1 MLALLASLSTLA
13 QIPPLPQPMAVVRSL
28 DVQAPNARLHLEIA
42 DNEAAR
48 ERGLMFR
55 TKLAPHSGM
64 LFVFEHDDTVTF
76 WMKNTL
82 ISLDMV
88 FIGADRRVRAVSP
101 SVPAATADTP
111 DLQVPRRAGRARYV
125 LELPA
130 GEAAGDGLKPGAR
143 LEALSAL
150 H

>member
-1 MLALLASLSTLA
+1 MPALVALVAVA
-13 QIPPLPQPMAVVRSL
+13 QIPPLQGSMTVLHAL
-28 DVQAPNARLHLEIA
+28 DVRAPKARLHLEIA

-55 TKLAPHSGM
+55 TTLAPHTGM
-64 LFVFEHDDTVTF
+64 VFVFQRDDAVTF

-88 FIGADRRVRAVSP
+88 FLGADGRVRTVSAK
-101 SVPAATADTP
+101 VPATFSDTP
-111 DLQVPRRAGRARYV
+111 EPQIPRRSGRARYV

-130 GEAAGDGLKPGAR
+130 GEAVRDGLRPGAR
-143 LEALSAL
+143 LRALTAL

>member
-13 QIPPLPQPMAVVRSL
+13 QIPLLPQPMAVVRSL

-64 LFVFEHDDTVTF
+64 LFVFQHDDTVTF

-88 FIGADRRVRAVSP
+88 FIGADGRVRTVSP
-101 SVPAATADTP
+101 SVPATLADTP
-111 DLQVPRRAGRARYV
+111 DPQVPRRAGRARYV
-125 LELPA
+125 LELRA

-143 LEALSAL
+143 LEALRAL

>member
-1 MLALLASLSTLA
+1 MLALLAALTAVA
-13 QIPPLPQPMAVVRSL
+13 QIPRLPQPMAVVRSL
-28 DVQAPNARLHLEIA
+28 DVQAPKARLHLEIA

-55 TKLAPHSGM
+55 TGLAPHSGM
-64 LFVFEHDDTVTF
+64 VFVFERDDAVTF

-82 ISLDMV
+82 ISLDMIFV
-88 FIGADRRVRAVSP
+88 GADGRVSTVSAK
-101 SVPAATADTP
+101 VPAALP
-111 DLQVPRRAGRARYV
+111 DIPDQQIPRRTGRAKYV

-130 GEAAGDGLKPGAR
+130 GEAARDGLKPGAR
-143 LEALSAL
+143 LEALTAL